1 MAEARAVNEEDDPLL
16 LVLFKLQPDE
26 GAGAAASVL
35 ALIELA
41 GDGGEA
47 ALSSDGAGGISGSCC
62 AMVVLLLGAHSLE
75 VPTTR
80 QALIYPDHIWQEGS
94 LFSSRLF
101 FRGFDE

>member
-75 VPTTR
+75 VVHHP
-80 QALIYPDHIWQEGS
+80 
-94 LFSSRLF
+94 SSPNLSRTHLA
-101 FRGFDE
+101 RGFII